1 MPDRHIVCLC
11 GSTRFHKEYVEA
23 NLQETLKGHIV
34 LSVGVFGH
42 CSEEAHGRL
51 IDIDAHK
58 KALDGLHIDK
68 INMAQEILVIN
79 PGGHVGTST
88 RAEIAHARQRG
99 IPVRWYDPENI
110 PHDLVRS
117 S

>member
-11 GSTRFHKEYVEA
+11 GSTRFHKDYVEA

-42 CSEEAHGRL
+42 CAEEAHGRL
-51 IDIDAHK
+51 IRIDDHK

-68 INMAQEILVIN
+68 INMAHEILVIN

-88 RAEIAHARQRG
+88 RAEIVHARLRG
-99 IPVRWYDPENI
+99 IPVRWYDPENV
-110 PHDLVRS
+110 PDDL
-117 S
+117 